1 MTRTKIY
8 WNREGERN
16 FVYQPRSFCRL
27 NLQNLSI
34 VRQTTR
40 IIVIPSPIMLPW
52 NHLITRRPCS
62 RKRVSNSTTSYPTS
76 LGAIIFNS
84 FSKTPRS
91 QGTNCRE
98 TEEEKVGRQ
107 SRHVL
112 DVSAAA
118 TENWAIRIHI
128 RVGLR
133 ARRCSRSAFNIQ
145 ILFEACMQPNRS
157 FPVLFPLDLF

>member
-8 WNREGERN
+8 RNREGERN
-16 FVYQPRSFCRL
+16 FVYQPRPFCRL
-27 NLQNLSI
+27 NSQNLSI

-40 IIVIPSPIMLPW
+40 IIVIPSPTMLPR
-52 NHLITRRPCS
+52 NHLIIRRPCS
-62 RKRVSNSTTSYPTS
+62 RKSVSTTSCPTS
-76 LGAIIFNS
+76 LGVIIFSS

-133 ARRCSRSAFNIQ
+133 ARRCSRSAFNIR

-157 FPVLFPLDLF
+157 FPVLFPLGLF